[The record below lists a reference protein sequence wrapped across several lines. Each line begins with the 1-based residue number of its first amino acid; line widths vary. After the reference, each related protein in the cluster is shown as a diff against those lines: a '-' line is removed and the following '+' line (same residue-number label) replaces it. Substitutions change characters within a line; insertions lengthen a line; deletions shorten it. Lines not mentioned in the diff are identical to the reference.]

1 MTADTVAIASR
12 PALDLAGLLAPRS
25 IAVVGASPG
34 VDRHPG
40 RAIANLLRTGYPG
53 RIVPVNPKYQDVLG
67 LPCVPSIA
75 DAGPVDTA
83 YVLVGADRVLDVTRQ
98 CAAAGVAHVVVCTSG
113 FAEEGAAG
121 RAAQAE
127 LSRIARSTG
136 TRIVG
141 PNCIGVLSP
150 VDGVIATPTLNIAQ
164 HLLPGS
170 VTVVSQSG
178 GMGVN
183 VVNLATARGLGTR
196 ALISVGN
203 ECDVDVADLVTAL
216 AGDPHTSVIALFL
229 EQVRRADAFVAAVRA
244 ARDAGK
250 HLVALKVGASDAAA
264 RSSLG
269 HTGAMTGSHD
279 VFRTVMAE
287 EDVHVVD
294 SLEALVDVADLL
306 SRGVLPRGDRLLV
319 VSPSGGECSYA
330 ADRAEAAGLSVPP
343 LDAERADRLRRLMRF
358 GTPGNPLDLTGAVIG
373 DPVLLRRMLDE
384 ATAGDAF
391 DAVLVALPTWSAH
404 DAERL
409 LPVILDAAAATRVPT
424 VVSSWSAGAMTATVE
439 RLLQTSRVPT
449 FTDTDAALRALGVVA
464 RPRRPRRP
472 APQPVGTAPPPAWAG
487 RAPTEDAAKRFLA
500 GHGVAVAREV
510 LVAPGGDVL
519 GAAAGLRRPLV
530 AKQLCVGVEHKSDL
544 GLVAVGLR
552 TDDEVRAAV
561 ERFAAAVD
569 THRLQPHG
577 ILLAEQATGA
587 EVIVGGVRDPD
598 FGPMVLV
605 GAGGVLTEVFSDRVL
620 ARCPVTADEARA
632 MLRGLRIWPVLDG
645 YRGARHDVA
654 ALAELISRVS
664 QLLAGGDW
672 IAALDLNPVIVGA
685 TGAVA
690 VDAAVHVREA

>member
-1 MTADTVAIASR
+1 MTVAVAGR

-53 RIVPVNPKYQDVLG
+53 RIVPVNPKYQDVQG

-98 CAAAGVAHVVVCTSG
+98 CVDAGVAHVVVCTSG
-113 FAEEGAAG
+113 FAEEGEAG

-127 LSRIARSTG
+127 LSRLARSSG

-150 VDGVIATPTLNIAQ
+150 VDGVIATPTLNIAPR
-164 HLLPGS
+164 LLPGT

-196 ALISVGN
+196 ALVSVGN
-203 ECDVDVADLVTAL
+203 ECDVDVADLVAAL
-216 AGDPHTSVIALFL
+216 AGDPHTSVVALFL

-250 HLVALKVGASDAAA
+250 HLVALKVGASEAAA

-287 EDVHVVD
+287 EGVHVVD
-294 SLEALVDVADLL
+294 SITALVDIADLL
-306 SRGVLPRGDRLLV
+306 SRGVRPAGDRLLV

-330 ADRAEAAGLSVPP
+330 ADRADAAGLAVPP
-343 LDAERADRLRRLMRF
+343 LGPEPYARLRDLMRF

-373 DPVLLRRMLDE
+373 DPALLRRMLDE

-391 DAVLVALPTWSAH
+391 DTVLVALPTWSAH

-424 VVSSWSAGAMTATVE
+424 VVSSWSAGEMTSTVE
-439 RLLQTSRVPT
+439 RLLRESDVPS
-449 FTDTDAALRALGVVA
+449 FTDTDAALHALGVVA
-464 RPRRPRRP
+464 RPPRTRRPGP
-472 APQPVGTAPPPAWAG
+472 PGTAAVPPAAWGG
-487 RAPTEDAAKRFLA
+487 RAPAEDEAKRFLA
-500 GHGVAVAREV
+500 AHGVAVARET
-510 LVAPGGDVL
+510 LVAPGGDVVA
-519 GAAAGLRRPLV
+519 AAAGLTRPLV

-544 GLVAVGLR
+544 GLVAVGLS
-552 TDDEVRAAV
+552 TDDDLRSAV
-561 ERFAAAVD
+561 ARFGDAVAR
-569 THRLQPHG
+569 HGLEPHG
-577 ILLAEQATGA
+577 VLLAEQATGT
-587 EVIVGGVRDPD
+587 EVIVGGVHDPD

-605 GAGGVLTEVFSDRVL
+605 GAGGVLTEVLTDRVL
-620 ARCPVTADEARA
+620 ARCPVSPDEAREL
-632 MLRGLRIWPVLDG
+632 LRRLRIWPVLDG
-645 YRGARHDVA
+645 YRGVRHDVA
-654 ALAELISRVS
+654 ALAELVSRVS
-664 QLLAGGDW
+664 HLLAGAGW
-672 IAALDLNPVIVGA
+672 MAGLDLNPVIVGA

-690 VDAAVHVREA
+690 VDAVIHVREDA